1 MSMAHLAE
9 AAPASAMADPMLP
22 RFARVSRVRRDG
34 ADIWT
39 IDIETADG
47 FEFLPGQF
55 NMLYAHGVGE
65 AAISISGAVPTL
77 IPHATFDPNKTV
89 AMVCGPEV
97 MMRFAIADLGKAGV
111 PDSAIY
117 LSMERNM
124 KCAVGLCGHCQFSG
138 SFVCKDGPVYS
149 YDQ

>member
-9 AAPASAMADPMLP
+9 AAPAPAMADPMLP

-65 AAISISGAVPTL
+65 AAISISGDPAEPGRLIHTIRAVGKVSEALTRL
-77 IPHATFDPNKTV
+77 
-89 AMVCGPEV
+89 
-97 MMRFAIADLGKAGV
+97 KAG
-111 PDSAIY
+111 D
-117 LSMERNM
+117 L
-124 KCAVGLCGHCQFSG
+124 VGIR
-138 SFVCKDGPVYS
+138 GPFGRGWPV
-149 YDQ
+149 DDA